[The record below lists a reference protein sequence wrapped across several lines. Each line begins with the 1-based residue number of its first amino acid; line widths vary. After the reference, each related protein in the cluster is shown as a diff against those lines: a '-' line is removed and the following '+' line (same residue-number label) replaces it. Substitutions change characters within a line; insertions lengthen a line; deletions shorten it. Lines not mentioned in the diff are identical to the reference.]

1 MRHEWILASC
11 HVSARSTQKFS
22 RIKELHDMLPPRQQA
37 DGSIKELVPD
47 QHIEEFMP
55 DGKDVFTD
63 VSVIH
68 PVAESYIQKATSEL
82 GAAKYREGT
91 KDAEYAEACRAAGK
105 AFIPVVFETYGAWG
119 PGAQQLF
126 KIMKVNMGPGT
137 SCLRGQHTAGP
148 ETLEGHTIPRAPRDP
163 TAEGQRKRHH
173 ATGLAG
179 LPSERKSGR
188 TLPRLVPRL
197 GS

>member
-22 RIKELHDMLPPRQQA
+22 RLKELHDLLPPRQLPH
-37 DGSIKELVPD
+37 GSTKELVPD

-68 PVAESYIQKATSEL
+68 PVAESYIQKGTSEL

-126 KIMKVNMGPGT
+126 KIMKVNMGNKLPKGT
-137 SCLRGQHTAGP
+137 AHSWTTTTWSTYHVQRLAVQLQKGNADAIIRRSARDF
-148 ETLEGHTIPRAPRDP
+148 RA
-163 TAEGQRKRHH
+163 TAEQDGHLP
-173 ATGLAG
+173 ATFQD
-179 LPSERKSGR
+179 E
-188 TLPRLVPRL
+188 
-197 GS
+197 